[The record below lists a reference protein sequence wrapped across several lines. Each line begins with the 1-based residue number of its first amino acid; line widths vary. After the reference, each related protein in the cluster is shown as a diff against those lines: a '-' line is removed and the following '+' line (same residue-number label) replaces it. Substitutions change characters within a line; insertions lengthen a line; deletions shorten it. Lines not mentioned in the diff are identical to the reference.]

1 MMVHAQISTAQ
12 IAWFAQWSSRLRT
25 SGGIGMPALFGGFL
39 RNMHSPIFLV
49 VAGYI
54 ALRSLELALRP
65 QDAFR
70 TRAAHRFMTI
80 SAIGLFLV
88 SVLFM
93 LAEILGAVGVITLP
107 WSPNFL
113 IRL

>member
-1 MMVHAQISTAQ
+1 
-12 IAWFAQWSSRLRT
+12 
-25 SGGIGMPALFGGFL
+25 MPVLFGNFL
-39 RNMHSPIFLV
+39 KNMHSPIFLV

-70 TRAAHRFMTI
+70 TSAAHRFMTI

-88 SVLFM
+88 SVLFI
-93 LAEILGAVGVITLP
+93 LAEILGAVGVIALP

>member
-1 MMVHAQISTAQ
+1 
-12 IAWFAQWSSRLRT
+12 
-25 SGGIGMPALFGGFL
+25 MPALLGGFL
-39 RNMHSPIFLV
+39 RNMHSPILLV

-54 ALRSLELALRP
+54 ALRSLETALRP

-70 TRAAHRFMTI
+70 TRAAHRVMTF

-88 SVLFM
+88 SVLFI
-93 LAEILGAVGVITLP
+93 LAEILGAAGVIALP

>member
-1 MMVHAQISTAQ
+1 
-12 IAWFAQWSSRLRT
+12 
-25 SGGIGMPALFGGFL
+25 MPALLGGFL
-39 RNMHSPIFLV
+39 RNMHSPILLV

-54 ALRSLELALRP
+54 GLRSLEIALRP

-70 TRAAHRFMTI
+70 TRAAHRVMTI

-88 SVLFM
+88 SVLFI
-93 LAEILGAVGVITLP
+93 LAEILGAVGVIVLP

>member
-1 MMVHAQISTAQ
+1 
-12 IAWFAQWSSRLRT
+12 
-25 SGGIGMPALFGGFL
+25 MPALFGGFL

-88 SVLFM
+88 SVLFI
-93 LAEILGAVGVITLP
+93 LAEILGAVGVIALP

>member
-1 MMVHAQISTAQ
+1 
-12 IAWFAQWSSRLRT
+12 
-25 SGGIGMPALFGGFL
+25 MPALFGGFL
-39 RNMHSPIFLV
+39 RNMHSPILLV

-54 ALRSLELALRP
+54 GLRSLEIALRP

-70 TRAAHRFMTI
+70 TRTAHRVMTI

-88 SVLFM
+88 SVLFI
-93 LAEILGAVGVITLP
+93 LAEILGAVGVIALP